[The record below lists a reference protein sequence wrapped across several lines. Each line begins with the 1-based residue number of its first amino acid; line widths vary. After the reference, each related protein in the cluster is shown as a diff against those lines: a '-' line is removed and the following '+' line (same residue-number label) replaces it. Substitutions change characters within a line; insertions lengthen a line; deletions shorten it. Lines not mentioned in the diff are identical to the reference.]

1 MQVDETVA
9 VWTSESGEPRRLV
22 WRSRRFRVNDSPTAL
37 VGPCDW
43 WHPMQGHRMNYGRPP
58 LQISGWRFQ
67 ASTEEG
73 ETHVFDVQHDGADD
87 RWKLVRVF
95 D

>member
-1 MQVDETVA
+1 MHMDETVA
-9 VWTSESGEPRRLV
+9 VWTTEAGEPQRIV
-22 WRSRRFRVNDSPTAL
+22 WRTRRFRVTDSPTAL

-43 WHPMQGHRMNYGRPP
+43 WHPLASHDLGYGRAP

-67 ASTEEG
+67 ASSDDG
-73 ETHVFDVQHDGADD
+73 ETRVFDVEHDGG
-87 RWKLVRVF
+87 RWQLLRVF